1 MKMKFAVG
9 MGRNENISQIPGLAW
24 AAEESGFSYVTFVDQ
39 PHISPD
45 ALVCMTLAITNTERI
60 HVAHGV
66 TDHYTYH
73 PSVTAN
79 ATACLNE
86 LSGGRAFVGIGTGH
100 VGAKVTGVRPFQE
113 LRNAVLF
120 IKKFSAGEE
129 VEFQGLKWQSEWS
142 RRPLR
147 VYLGGTGPKL
157 CQLAGEIAD
166 GIMLTSNADPVL
178 LKWQKEQV
186 ERGAERAGRDP
197 SEVDIWARG
206 MMYVTDSLGRARR
219 EVSGYAVNGA
229 KVLTRLLKQK
239 GPEVEDLRQ
248 RLEKAHPGHIDECK
262 RVFDVWEPDQ
272 HEKVDTPAARA
283 VSQEIIDIQQMVGAP
298 DDIAEKLDNIGELGI
313 KTFAT
318 VTYTIFDKEGMVREI
333 GDKVISRFSS

>member
-1 MKMKFAVG
+1 MRMKFAVG
-9 MGRNENISQIPGLAW
+9 MGRNENIYQIQDLAM
-24 AAEESGFSYVTFVDQ
+24 AAEDSGFSYVTFVDQ

-45 ALVCMTLAITNTERI
+45 VLVCMTLALTSTDRV

-100 VGAKVTGVRPFQE
+100 VGAKVTGVMPFQE
-113 LRNAVLF
+113 LRNAVTF
-120 IKKFSAGEE
+120 IKKFSGGEE
-129 VEFQGLKWQSEWS
+129 VEFRGLKWQSEWS

-197 SEVDIWARG
+197 SEIDIWARG
-206 MMYVTDSLGRARR
+206 MMYVTDTPGLARR
-219 EVSGYAVNGA
+219 EVSGYAVNSA
-229 KVLTRLLKQK
+229 KVLTRLLRQK
-239 GPEVEDLRQ
+239 SPEVEDLRK
-248 RLEKAHPGHIDECK
+248 RMEKAHPGLIEECA
-262 RVFDVWEPDQ
+262 RSFAVWEPDQ

-283 VSQEIIDIQQMVGAP
+283 ITQQILDVQHLVGSP
-298 DDIAEKLDNIGELGI
+298 EDIADKLETIGELGI
-313 KTFAT
+313 HTFAT
-318 VTYTIFDKEGMVREI
+318 VTYTIFDKKGMVETI
-333 GDKVISRFSS
+333 GDEVIPEFE